1 VDCLSIGEL
10 GYDVGHLVDVDELD
24 PRLEILVVVLPHE
37 LGVGRPAEMSRD
49 ALVALL
55 DEDAT
60 ALDAEVG
67 FVQAELP
74 AGEGLAVAA
83 AGLLGYVELEAGPV
97 ETDRLAY
104 RLDVGRL
111 EREEDAQPAE
121 DDLVA

>member
-1 VDCLSIGEL
+1 MG
-10 GYDVGHLVDVDELD
+10 
-24 PRLEILVVVLPHE
+24 
-37 LGVGRPAEMSRD
+37 RD

-55 DEDAT
+55 DEDAA

-67 FVQAELP
+67 LVQAELP
-74 AGEGLAVAA
+74 AREGLAVAA

-97 ETDRLAY
+97 EADRLAY

>member
-1 VDCLSIGEL
+1 M
-10 GYDVGHLVDVDELD
+10 VDVDKLD
-24 PRLEILVVVLPHE
+24 PRLEILVVVLPHK

-55 DEDAT
+55 DEDAA

-67 FVQAELP
+67 LVQAELP

-83 AGLLGYVELEAGPV
+83 AGLLGYIELEAGPV
-97 ETDRLAY
+97 EADRLAY

-111 EREEDAQPAE
+111 ESEEDAQPAE